1 MTFTKHTITNF
12 HISFDKNAFNLQL
25 FQTENQG
32 SSLYIFESELYKIV
46 WYTADHDQNKI
57 LDFIKDIH
65 NDLQQALETIYDN
78 LGGVFGIFMYDKK
91 IINYLF

>member
-1 MTFTKHTITNF
+1 
-12 HISFDKNAFNLQL
+12 
-25 FQTENQG
+25 
-32 SSLYIFESELYKIV
+32 V